1 MNKIYEEIKKRELIA
16 QCIDEDKTKEIINSG
31 KAIFYIGFDPTADSL
46 HIGHLISLIT
56 AMHMQKNNNK
66 AIILLG
72 GGTGYIGDP
81 TNKNSMRRIM
91 QNNEINDNC
100 KKIKK
105 QIKHILKN
113 KNVIFVNNK
122 KWILQLKLIDFL
134 KNIGKHFLI
143 NNMLRAECYK
153 QRMKNGLTFLEFNYL
168 ILQSYDF
175 YILSKKYNCNLQ
187 IGGDDQWSN
196 MIGGVDLIN
205 KKNREKVGALTV
217 NLLTDKNGKKMGKTE
232 NGAIWLDKNKT
243 SPYEFYQY
251 WRNISDEITI
261 KYLKM
266 LTFIPLEKIKIYEK
280 EKNINDLK
288 KILAFELTKLVHGE
302 KNAEKSEKISLNI
315 FSKKNFSCALEKII
329 DVDTDTK
336 LKKILFLLKL
346 CPNEKGGEFI
356 IKQNCVFLDNKLITD
371 VEYIVP
377 IKKLFFGILFR
388 KGKKLFLKLKAIKK
402 NNEKNNNN

>member
-1 MNKIYEEIKKRELIA
+1 MKKTYEELKKRGLIA
-16 QCIDEDKTKEIINSG
+16 QCIDENKTKKIINSG

-56 AMHMQKNNNK
+56 IMHMQKNNNK

-91 QNNEINDNC
+91 KNDEININC
-100 KKIKK
+100 NKIKK
-105 QIKHILKN
+105 QIKYILNN
-113 KNVIFVNNK
+113 KNIIFVNNK
-122 KWILQLKLIDFL
+122 KWILPLKLINFL
-134 KNIGKHFLI
+134 RDIGKNFLI

-153 QRMKNGLTFLEFNYL
+153 QRMKSGLTFLEFNYL

-175 YILSKKYNCNLQ
+175 YFLSNKYNCNLQ

-196 MIGGVDLIN
+196 MIGGVDLIYAKD
-205 KKNREKVGALTV
+205 KKKVCALTV
-217 NLLTDKNGKKMGKTE
+217 NLLVDKNGKKMGKTE

-243 SPYEFYQY
+243 SPYDFYQY
-251 WRNISDEITI
+251 WRNINDDMAI

-266 LTFIPLEKIKIYEK
+266 LTFIPLDKIEEYSSKN
-280 EKNINDLK
+280 NINDLK
-288 KILAFELTKLVHGE
+288 KILAFELTKFVHGE
-302 KNAEKSEKISLNI
+302 KEAKKSEKIALNI
-315 FSKKNFSCALEKII
+315 FSKKNHYYAPEKII
-329 DVDTDTK
+329 NTNSDIS
-336 LKKILFLLKL
+336 LKRILFLLNL

-371 VEYIVP
+371 VNYIVNFE
-377 IKKLFFGILFR
+377 KLLSGILFK
-388 KGKKLFLKLKAIKK
+388 KGKKILLKLKTNKK
-402 NNEKNNNN
+402 

>member
-1 MNKIYEEIKKRELIA
+1 MKEIYEELKKRGLIA
-16 QCIDEDKTKEIINSG
+16 QCIDENKTKKIINSG
-31 KAIFYIGFDPTADSL
+31 KAIFYIGFDPTACSL

-56 AMHMQKNNNK
+56 VMHMQKNNNK

-91 QNNEINDNC
+91 KNDEISINC
-100 KKIKK
+100 NKIKK
-105 QIKHILKN
+105 QIKHILNN
-113 KNVIFVNNK
+113 KNTIFINNK
-122 KWILQLKLIDFL
+122 KWILSLKLMNFL
-134 KNIGKHFLI
+134 RDIGRNFLI

-153 QRMKNGLTFLEFNYL
+153 QRMKSGLTFLEFNYL

-175 YILSKKYNCNLQ
+175 YFLSNKYNCNLQ

-196 MIGGVDLIN
+196 MIGGVDLIYAKD
-205 KKNREKVGALTV
+205 KKRVGALTV

-232 NGAIWLDKNKT
+232 NGAIWLDKSKT

-251 WRNISDEITI
+251 WRNVSDDMTV

-266 LTFIPLEKIKIYEK
+266 LTFIPINKIEEYNSKK
-280 EKNINDLK
+280 NNINDLK
-288 KILAFELTKLVHGE
+288 KILAFELTKFVHGE
-302 KNAEKSEKISLNI
+302 KEAKKSEKIALNI
-315 FSKKNFSCALEKII
+315 FSKKKHYYAPEKII
-329 DVDTDTK
+329 NTNSDIS
-336 LKKILFLLKL
+336 LKRILFLLNL

-371 VEYIVP
+371 INYIVNFE
-377 IKKLFFGILFR
+377 KLLSGILFK
-388 KGKKLFLKLKAIKK
+388 KGKKILLKLKANKK
-402 NNEKNNNN
+402 

>member
-1 MNKIYEEIKKRELIA
+1 MKEVYEELKKRGLIA
-16 QCIDEDKTKEIINSG
+16 QCIDENKTKKIINSG

-56 AMHMQKNNNK
+56 VMHMQKNNNK

-91 QNNEINDNC
+91 KNDEISINC
-100 KKIKK
+100 NKIKK
-105 QIKHILKN
+105 QIKHILNN
-113 KNVIFVNNK
+113 KNTIFINNK
-122 KWILQLKLIDFL
+122 KWILSLKLMNFL
-134 KNIGKHFLI
+134 RDIGKNFLI

-153 QRMKNGLTFLEFNYL
+153 QRMKSGLTFLEFNYL

-175 YILSKKYNCNLQ
+175 YFLSNKYNCNLQ

-196 MIGGVDLIN
+196 MIGGVDLIYAKD
-205 KKNREKVGALTV
+205 KKRVGALTV

-232 NGAIWLDKNKT
+232 NGAIWLDKSKT

-251 WRNISDEITI
+251 WRNVSDDMTV

-266 LTFIPLEKIKIYEK
+266 LTFIPINKIEEYNSKK
-280 EKNINDLK
+280 NNINDLK
-288 KILAFELTKLVHGE
+288 KILAFELTKFVHGE
-302 KNAEKSEKISLNI
+302 KEAKKSEKIALNI
-315 FSKKNFSCALEKII
+315 FSKKNHCYAPEKII
-329 DVDTDTK
+329 NTNSDIS
-336 LKKILFLLKL
+336 LKRILFLLNL

-371 VEYIVP
+371 INYIVNFE
-377 IKKLFFGILFR
+377 KLLSGILFK
-388 KGKKLFLKLKAIKK
+388 KGKKILLKLKANKK
-402 NNEKNNNN
+402 